1 MDIMTIGIAG
11 GTGSGKTTITERLR
25 HEFGKNVSVIY
36 HDSYYKAHD
45 ELTYEERT
53 RLNYD
58 HPDAFDTELL
68 VEHLKALRR
77 GESILCPI
85 YDYTAYNRSKEF
97 ELIKP
102 ASVIIVEGLLILQNA
117 ALCAEMDIKLFVDA
131 DADERILRRI
141 TRDVHERGRSLD
153 SVIRQYLETVKPMH
167 EQFIEPSRRNADI
180 IIPQGGYNLVAMDI
194 ITERIR
200 SHVNKEN

>member
-77 GESILCPI
+77 GASILCPI